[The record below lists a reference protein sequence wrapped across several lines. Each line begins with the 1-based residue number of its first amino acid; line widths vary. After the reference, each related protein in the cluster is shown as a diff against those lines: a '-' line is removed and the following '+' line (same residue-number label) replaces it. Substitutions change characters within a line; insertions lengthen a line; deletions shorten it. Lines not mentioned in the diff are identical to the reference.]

1 MPKVT
6 KKAGFPVRSDY
17 PEGEAGA
24 AAYMAA
30 VQRHMSGS
38 GPKNEELEKAS
49 KNVPERKDKL
59 SNMSEAE
66 MKKNEAKVVAKKTE
80 ENKEKAKEFTKTL
93 MKNPELAADAV
104 QLALQGVATSE
115 APVLSQAAGVLNT
128 LGYGTRGGIKA
139 IKGDKVGAGI
149 YGGLAAGSALGVLPG
164 VGAAAD
170 AGNLA
175 ILGDKLTKGLKAAGQ
190 TAKNI
195 KTTTKGGKALYAAKQ
210 PVGDARKVYNTAKE
224 SIALPSIDVPYVDSF
239 KKGGRISM
247 RALMSRYK

>member
-1 MPKVT
+1 MELDLRTRSLKKLRKKVR
-6 KKAGFPVRSDY
+6 KK
-17 PEGEAGA
+17 
-24 AAYMAA
+24 
-30 VQRHMSGS
+30 
-38 GPKNEELEKAS
+38 
-49 KNVPERKDKL
+49 KDKL

-66 MKKNEAKVVAKKTE
+66 MKKNEAKVISKKTE

-139 IKGDKVGAGI
+139 LRGDKVGAGL
-149 YGGLAAGSALGVLPG
+149 YSGLAAGSALGVLPG

-175 ILGDKLTKGLKAAGQ
+175 VLG
-190 TAKNI
+190 
-195 KTTTKGGKALYAAKQ
+195 
-210 PVGDARKVYNTAKE
+210 E
-224 SIALPSIDVPYVDSF
+224 
-239 KKGGRISM
+239 
-247 RALMSRYK
+247 